1 MTLEA
6 DYLIVGAGAQGVI
19 FADEML
25 TQSDASMI
33 LVDRRPHAGGHWND
47 AYSFVRLHQPS
58 VYYGAGSRSLG
69 SNLIET
75 AGMNAGLFEQATG
88 AEVLSHFQDVM
99 RARLLK
105 SGRVTFL
112 SEHEYSGGWTSDHQI
127 RNLKTGQERSVRVA
141 KSLVDT
147 TWFGVETPETHKP
160 SFTIA
165 AGTPFK
171 TPARLTRD
179 FERHGD
185 FAILGGGKTAMDV
198 VIWLIQNGTEP
209 ERICW
214 VRPRDSWLTNRETA
228 QPGNAGYLRMLQS
241 QRNRLKA
248 SAVAD
253 STESLYLELEARD
266 ELFRID
272 RSVYPTMFHGATIS
286 RGELEI
292 LQRVENTV
300 RGQRVTALAPGIMQ
314 LNGTVQQVP
323 TDTLF
328 IDCTARAFNYKIP
341 KPVFEPGKITPKVI
355 RDGLVSFSAAAIA
368 YIEANYSDDS
378 AKNALSAPIPYEED
392 LVTLPK
398 RYRVEIENQTRWAD
412 DAALRKWAR
421 AHRLTGYGRPEDEEA
436 AREAQGLIN
445 EIASLRAGAALNLDK
460 LIATRK
466 QQTAQRTI
474 EAFSEAG

>member
-25 TQSDASMI
+25 TQSEATMI
-33 LVDRRPHAGGHWND
+33 LVDRRDHAGGHWND

-58 VYYGAGSRSLG
+58 VYYGAGSRPLG
-69 SNLIET
+69 SNQIET
-75 AGMNAGLFEQATG
+75 AGINAGLFEQATG

-105 SGRVTFL
+105 SGRVKFL
-112 SEHEYSGGWTSDHQI
+112 SEHDYIGDWTSGHRI

-165 AGTPFK
+165 AGTPFT
-171 TPARLTRD
+171 TPARLTKA
-179 FERHGD
+179 FEGVD
-185 FAILGGGKTAMDV
+185 NFAILGGGKTAMDV
-198 VIWLIQNGTEP
+198 VIWLIQNGAEP
-209 ERICW
+209 DRICW

-248 SAVAD
+248 SSVAEN
-253 STESLYLELEARD
+253 TERLYLELEARD

-292 LQRVENTV
+292 LQMVGNTM
-300 RGQRVTALAPGIMQ
+300 RGRRVTALAPGVMH
-314 LNGTVQQVP
+314 LDGAVQQVP
-323 TDTLF
+323 KGTLF
-328 IDCTARAFNYKIP
+328 VDCTARAFNYKIP

-355 RDGLVSFSAAAIA
+355 RDGLVSFSVAAIA
-368 YIEANYSDDS
+368 YIEANYLDDAS
-378 AKNALSAPIPYEED
+378 KNALSAPIPYEED

-398 RYRVEIENQTRWAD
+398 RYRVEIETQTRWSD

-421 AHRLTGYGRPEDEEA
+421 AHRLTGYGRPKDEEA
-436 AREAQGLIN
+436 ARDAQGLID
-445 EIASLRAGAALNLDK
+445 EIASLRAGAAQNLDK
-460 LIATRK
+460 LIATRTP
-466 QQTAQRTI
+466 QMPQRTI
-474 EAFSEAG
+474 EARI